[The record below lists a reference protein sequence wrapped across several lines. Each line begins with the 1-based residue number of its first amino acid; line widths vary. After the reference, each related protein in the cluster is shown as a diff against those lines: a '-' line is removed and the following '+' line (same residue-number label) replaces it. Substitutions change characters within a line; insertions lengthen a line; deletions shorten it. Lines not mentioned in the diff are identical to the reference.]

1 MAKTCQVGLRLD
13 AEDGR
18 ELKRISR
25 LVGRSE
31 HDVLRDSIRMYVRQ
45 ADEQRKF
52 LDSVERGWYELR
64 K

>member
-1 MAKTCQVGLRLD
+1 LAT
-13 AEDGR
+13 EDGR